1 VDAKIFNTL
10 LDVIMTIQVEW
21 LFEGIHDKCRVMLN
35 DLIPCMEE
43 RCMDSD
49 LFLLKHVESL
59 VKEMNSSKEI
69 NLYIEVHL
77 LTNIVESKL
86 TGYSSWVHICNIYV
100 VFNDGKFPCL

>member
-1 VDAKIFNTL
+1 MDAKIFNTL

-59 VKEMNSSKEI
+59 VKEMNLEVA
-69 NLYIEVHL
+69 YVIEVF
-77 LTNIVESKL
+77 I
-86 TGYSSWVHICNIYV
+86 HIRLAIAFDCFSRYN
-100 VFNDGKFPCL
+100 FD